1 MQILRRSLRGMGVR
15 RELLMV
21 RVEVGIAL
29 WKLLSEMMGWKK
41 IIVEVKLRK
50 LIRLLMEIR
59 GWRGIKQ
66 GVLGKKVG
74 KLNRL
79 GVEFL
84 KIGR

>member
-1 MQILRRSLRGMGVR
+1 MQILRPSLRGMGVR

-21 RVEVGIAL
+21 RVGVGAAL
-29 WKLLSEMMGWKK
+29 WRLLLEMMGWKK
-41 IIVEVKLRK
+41 IIVKVKLRK

-66 GVLGKKVG
+66 EVLRKKVD

-79 GVEFL
+79 GVGFL
-84 KIGR
+84 KIES